1 MGKIVVNGLV
11 EKRAEIAGEIR
22 EIEQQLRALRG
33 SLSHLDATIHL
44 LDPGI
49 ELSQMRPKR
58 RRRKNSLFADGELG
72 RCIREVLRDAGD
84 TALSTV
90 DITKKVL
97 AQRGLDQDAAA
108 LKTASA
114 AVSRALYRLEQTDQV
129 RKAGYAGINAALWV
143 RV

>member
-1 MGKIVVNGLV
+1 MEL
-11 EKRAEIAGEIR
+11 R
-22 EIEQQLRALRG
+22 LRALRE
-33 SLSHLDATIHL
+33 SLSHLDSTIRL

-49 ELSQMRPKR
+49 ELSRIKPKR
-58 RRRKNSLFADGELG
+58 PHRKNNLFADGKLG

-84 TALSTV
+84 APLSTA
-90 DITKKVL
+90 DITQLIL

-108 LKTASA
+108 FKMASA

-129 RKAGYAGINAALWV
+129 RKAGFAGINAALWV